1 MHTLHYKTSYEF
13 SGYAINLYV
22 PDSSYVNEITPR
34 QWDFLATIIKTGTAK
49 GINSIFTIPIYS
61 IITFEVLD
69 INGNM
74 DTLMLSW
81 VSSKKSILISSIK
94 RVDEKI
100 YTYHGRRN
108 WRMISLCSGR
118 TL

>member
-1 MHTLHYKTSYEF
+1 MHTMHYKSSYEF

-49 GINSIFTIPIYS
+49 GINIIFTIPIYS

-69 INGNM
+69 INGNYGHAHVVM
-74 DTLMLSW
+74 GFLKEVYFNFVD
-81 VSSKKSILISSIK
+81 K

-108 WRMISLCSGR
+108 WRMISLCSG
-118 TL
+118 